1 MKKSGK
7 LILRN
12 KCLGVALGSLAMI
25 SNTKAQNS
33 VLKSDTITFFAPIEV
48 EKYNQFKFLIQDDY
62 KLISET
68 NDTLIIEKYQNIGS
82 SLLPVKIII
91 EKNKEDEGS
100 ISLFIDNKKHVLK
113 LISDFV
119 YFENNVFK
127 LTLNPGGQIHKTF
140 KIDHKSHMSHA
151 SHYSHYSC
159 NPKQ

>member
-1 MKKSGK
+1 MNNRGE

-12 KCLGVALGSLAMI
+12 KCLLIALGSLAMI
-25 SNTKAQNS
+25 SNTNGQNS
-33 VLKSDTITFFAPIEV
+33 EPKTDTITFFAPKEV
-48 EKYNQFKFLIQDDY
+48 LKYNQFKFLIQDDY

-82 SLLPVKIII
+82 SLLAVKIVI
-91 EKNKEDEGS
+91 EKSKEDKGS
-100 ISLFIDNKKHVLK
+100 ISLFINGKEHVLK

-119 YFENNVFK
+119 YFQDNKFK

-151 SHYSHYSC
+151 SHYSHYSS
-159 NPKQ
+159 NPK

>member
-1 MKKSGK
+1 MMRNGK
-7 LILRN
+7 LILRH
-12 KCLGVALGSLAMI
+12 KCLVVALGSLAII

-33 VLKSDTITFFAPIEV
+33 DPQQKTITFFAPHEV
-48 EKYNQFKFLIQDDY
+48 VKYNRFKFLIQDNY

-68 NDTLIIEKYQNIGS
+68 NDTIVMEKYQNIGS

-91 EKNKEDEGS
+91 EKSKEDEGR
-100 ISLFIDNKKHVLK
+100 ISLFIDRKKHVLK

-119 YFENNVFK
+119 YFENSVFK

-140 KIDHKSHMSHA
+140 KIDHKSHMSH
-151 SHYSHYSC
+151 YSHYSS